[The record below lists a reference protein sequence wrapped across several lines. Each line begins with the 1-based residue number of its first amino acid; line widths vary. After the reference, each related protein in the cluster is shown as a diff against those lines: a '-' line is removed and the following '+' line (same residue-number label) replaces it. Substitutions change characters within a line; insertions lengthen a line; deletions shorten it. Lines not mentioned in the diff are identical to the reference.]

1 MQPHEPE
8 QNESIYDF
16 LCSSKVRNFEKNHL
30 DTRRESTEN
39 ASICRL
45 ACKSSK
51 GSTTVNGVAITI
63 DQDFLHAKVSIWD
76 NIIDMRTSLQNM
88 LRE

>member
-16 LCSSKVRNFEKNHL
+16 LRSPKVQNVEKNHL
-30 DTRRESTEN
+30 DTRRQSTEN
-39 ASICRL
+39 ASVRL
-45 ACKSSK
+45 ACKSK
-51 GSTTVNGVAITI
+51 GSATVNGVAI

-76 NIIDMRTSLQNM
+76 NIIDMHTSLQNM

>member
-16 LCSSKVRNFEKNHL
+16 LRSPKVQNVEKNHL
-30 DTRRESTEN
+30 DTRRQSTEN

-45 ACKSSK
+45 ACKSK
-51 GSTTVNGVAITI
+51 GSATVNGVAITI

>member
-16 LCSSKVRNFEKNHL
+16 LRSPKVQNVEKNHL
-30 DTRRESTEN
+30 DTRRQSTEN
-39 ASICRL
+39 ASVRL
-45 ACKSSK
+45 ACKSK
-51 GSTTVNGVAITI
+51 GSATVNGVAI

-76 NIIDMRTSLQNM
+76 NIIGMRTSLQNM

>member
-16 LCSSKVRNFEKNHL
+16 LRSSKVRNFEKNDS
-30 DTRRESTEN
+30 DTCGQSTEN
-39 ASICRL
+39 ASIHRL
-45 ACKSSK
+45 ACKSK
-51 GSTTVNGVAITI
+51 GNATVNGGAITI

-76 NIIDMRTSLQNM
+76 NIFDMRTSLQNM